1 MVEQFRNY
9 CVQTKIVRCGFLW
22 KKATKRPIPSVDSH
36 CESAVGGVRNESWEL
51 GSTPSVTY
59 NRLFLQQDPIFSSE
73 GVPILRVVSGGFRSR
88 VYKNQP
94 VLPFFFR
101 MCRIVALLLFCA
113 SSLMAWAQQDV
124 VTQIRVIGNRR
135 IPRET
140 VLARLFT
147 HPGDTYDPATIE
159 RDFNSLWNTG
169 YFENLQIAREDT
181 PKGIILDIIVKEKPT
196 IREIN
201 YKGLNSVSTS
211 DVLDRFKKEHVT
223 GLSVESPYDPTKLA
237 RGVDVIRA
245 LLAEHG
251 HQFATV
257 KPEIKTIPPSSVSIN
272 FNVKEG
278 PTVKVGNITFTG
290 NHAVGS
296 RDLRAA
302 MKNLRPVGIPHSIVL
317 ENIFART
324 YDASK
329 LEEDTERVRR
339 ALQDRGYFRAG
350 VNDPITHIRNEGGL
364 SFFTFRPRQGKR
376 IDIRIPVEE
385 GLRYRLGGVTFTG
398 NTHVQ
403 NVKALRAQ
411 FPTKDGELF
420 NATAIGKGLDNLR
433 KAYNSLGYI
442 NFTAV
447 PTPRVDDAKHL
458 VYLDIDIDEGK
469 PFTVSR
475 IEFQGNTI
483 TRDRVIRREL
493 LLEEGATYN
502 SNQWEQSLLRLNQLD
517 YFDPLK
523 VDQDT
528 EEHTDNENGTV
539 SLLLK
544 VHEKGK
550 NSIGLN
556 GGVSGLSG
564 TFLGLNYS
572 TNNFLG
578 LGETLSLQGNIGN
591 LARSVV
597 FAFTE
602 PYLRNKPTS
611 VGFQLFSRKTDFNSA
626 RNFATVS
633 GQAQNLTAAQQ
644 SLTQNYNQSST
655 GLNFSVS
662 YPLRRSFK
670 RVGLTYSWDKST
682 IQTFSQASANLF
694 ETLAFRSGQ
703 IQGSNA
709 LEGIY
714 TSSVSLSYSYNKVGP
729 SIFRPRFGTDVS
741 AAFVLAGLFGNV
753 RYFTPVVQYKH
764 FIAMRGLHPDRDG
777 RNVLGFRVQGSYI
790 QGYSGDVAPPFSR
803 FYSGGD
809 NELRGFDVR
818 GATPYAF
825 IPVRQNIT
833 LTNPDGTP
841 VPIDPSNFTLG
852 NILIPIP
859 IYRPVS
865 VGGDIKMTSN
875 IEYRIPIAGPVQF
888 EIFDD
893 FDITSVVR
901 QSQLRQSVEGA
912 DQLNSPLYGCTSY
925 FNGACQGGQAIQFIN
940 LIRPIAGT
948 NVVPRMSIGGEVSAM
963 LPIVNA
969 PFRLYYA
976 FNALRLF
983 ENVQGESLITR
994 SMFPAGGAGDYT
1006 YQEAIT
1012 AYDSLL
1018 HFREPKKTFRL
1029 SVSTTF

>member
-1 MVEQFRNY
+1 M
-9 CVQTKIVRCGFLW
+9 
-22 KKATKRPIPSVDSH
+22 
-36 CESAVGGVRNESWEL
+36 VGGVRNQSSEL

-59 NRLFLQQDPIFSSE
+59 NRLFFHQDPIFSSE
-73 GVPILRVVSGGFRSR
+73 GVPILRVVSGSLRSR
-88 VYKNQP
+88 FHQNQP
-94 VLPFFFR
+94 ARFFLG
-101 MCRIVALLLFCA
+101 MCRILGLLLFCA
-113 SSLMAWAQQDV
+113 SSLVAWAQQDV
-124 VTQIRVIGNRR
+124 APPPAGANVITQIRVIGNRK

-147 HPGDTYDPATIE
+147 HVGDTYDPATIE

-181 PKGIILDIIVKEKPT
+181 PKGILLDVIVKEKPT

-223 GLSVESPYDPTKLA
+223 GFSVESPYDPTRLA
-237 RGVDVIRA
+237 RAIDVIRA
-245 LLAEHG
+245 LLAG
-251 HQFATV
+251 PGKQFATG
-257 KPEIKTIPPSSVSIN
+257 KPDVNTIPPSSVSIT
-272 FNVKEG
+272 FNIKEG

-290 NHAVGS
+290 NRSVPS

-302 MKNLRPVGIPHSIVL
+302 MRNLRPVGIPHSIFL

-350 VNDPITHIRNEGGL
+350 VADPITHIRNEGGL

-385 GLRYRLGGVTFTG
+385 GERYRLGGITFTG
-398 NTHVQ
+398 NTHVP
-403 NVKALRAQ
+403 NVKALRSQ
-411 FPTKDGELF
+411 FPTKDGEFF
-420 NATAIGKGLDNLR
+420 NATAVGKGLENLR
-433 KAYNSLGYI
+433 KAYGSLGYI

-447 PTPRVDDAKHL
+447 PTPRPDDAKHL
-458 VYLDIDIDEGK
+458 VYLDIEIDEGK
-469 PFTVSR
+469 AFTVSR

-493 LLEEGATYN
+493 LIEEGAPYN
-502 SNQWEQSLLRLNQLD
+502 SNLWEASLLHLNQLD

-528 EEHTDNENGTV
+528 ETHPDDQTGTV

-550 NSIGLN
+550 NSIALN

-578 LGETLSLQGNIGN
+578 LGETLSLQGNLGN

-597 FAFTE
+597 FAFNE
-602 PYLRNKPTS
+602 PYLRNKPVS
-611 VGFQLFSRKTDFNSA
+611 VGFQLFSRKSDYNSA
-626 RNFATVS
+626 RNYAQVS
-633 GQAQNLTAAQQ
+633 GQSNLTAAQQ

-655 GLNFSVS
+655 GLNFSVAD
-662 YPLRRSFK
+662 PIRRTFK

-682 IQTFSQASANLF
+682 ITTFSQASANLF
-694 ETLAFRSGQ
+694 QTLAFRSGQ
-703 IQGSNA
+703 IQGPNA

-714 TSSVSLSYSYNKVGP
+714 TSSISLSYSYNKVGP
-729 SIFRPRFGTDVS
+729 SIFRPRFGTDIS
-741 AAFVLAGLFGNV
+741 GAFQLAGLWGNV
-753 RYFTPVVQYKH
+753 RYFSPVVQYKH
-764 FIAMRGLHPDRDG
+764 YVAVKGFRPNPDG
-777 RNVLGFRVQGSYI
+777 RNTIGYRVQASYI
-790 QGYSGDVAPPFSR
+790 QGFSGDVAPPFAR

-818 GATPYAF
+818 AATPYAF

-841 VPIDPSNFTLG
+841 VPIQPGNFTLG
-852 NILIPIP
+852 NITIPIP

-865 VGGDIKMTSN
+865 VGGDIKFTN
-875 IEYRIPIAGPVQF
+875 NLEYRIPIAGPVGF
-888 EIFDD
+888 AIFND

-901 QSQLRQSVEGA
+901 RSQLRQSVAGA

-925 FNGACQGGQAIQFIN
+925 YNGACQGGQSIQFIN
-940 LIRPIAGT
+940 LIRPISGT
-948 NVVPRMSIGGEVSAM
+948 NVVPRDSIGGEISAM

-969 PFRLYYA
+969 PMRLYYA
-976 FNALRLF
+976 YNTNRLF

-1006 YQEAIT
+1006 YAEAIT

-1018 HFREPKKTFRL
+1018 HFREPRKTFRL

>member
-1 MVEQFRNY
+1 MAGSVRK
-9 CVQTKIVRCGFLW
+9 QT
-22 KKATKRPIPSVDSH
+22 P
-36 CESAVGGVRNESWEL
+36 EL

-59 NRLFLQQDPIFSSE
+59 NRLFPEQDPIFSSE
-73 GVPILRVVSGGFRSR
+73 GVPILRVVSGSLRSR
-88 VYKNQP
+88 FPQNQP
-94 VLPFFFR
+94 ARVFFQPAWFFLSL
-101 MCRIVALLLFCA
+101 CRIAVLLLFCG
-113 SSLMAWAQQDV
+113 SSLIAWAQQDTAQSNTIV
-124 VTQIRVIGNRR
+124 AIRVLGNRR
-135 IPRET
+135 IPKET

-147 HPGDTYDPATIE
+147 HPGDAYDPATIE

-169 YFENLQIAREDT
+169 YFENLQIAREDS
-181 PKGIILDIIVKEKPT
+181 PKGITLDVIVKEKPT

-211 DVLDRFKKEHVT
+211 DVLDRFKKEHLT
-223 GLSVESPYDPTKLA
+223 GFSQESPYDPTKLA
-237 RGVDVIRA
+237 RAVDIIRA

-257 KPEIKTIPPSSVSIN
+257 KPEIKNIPPSSVAVN
-272 FNVKEG
+272 FNIKEG
-278 PTVKVGNITFTG
+278 PTVKVGNITFNG
-290 NHAVGS
+290 NHAVPS
-296 RDLRAA
+296 RELRAS
-302 MKNLRPVGIPHSIVL
+302 MKNLRPVGIPHSIFF
-317 ENIFART
+317 ENLFART

-339 ALQDRGYFRAG
+339 AMQDRGYFKAA
-350 VNDPITHIRNEGGL
+350 VADPITHIRNEGGL
-364 SFFTFRPRQGKR
+364 SFLTFRPRKGKR
-376 IDIRIPVEE
+376 IDIKIPVEE
-385 GLRYRLGGVTFTG
+385 EQRYRLGGVTFTG
-398 NTHVQ
+398 NAHVQ

-411 FPTKDGELF
+411 FPTKDGEWF
-420 NATAIGKGLDNLR
+420 NATAIGKGLENLR

-447 PTPRVDDAKHL
+447 PTPRVDDAKRQ
-458 VYLDIDIDEGK
+458 VFLDIDIDEGK

-493 LLEEGATYN
+493 LLEEGSLYN
-502 SNQWEQSLLRLNQLD
+502 SNLWEQSLLRLNQLD

-523 VDQDT
+523 IDT
-528 EEHTDNENGTV
+528 DSEQHIDAENGTV

-591 LARSVV
+591 LARSAV
-597 FAFTE
+597 FAFNE
-602 PYLRNKPTS
+602 PYLRNRPVS
-611 VGFQLFSRKTDFNSA
+611 VGFQLFSRKSDFNSA
-626 RNFATVS
+626 RNYASVAGS
-633 GQAQNLTAAQQ
+633 SSLSAAQQ

-655 GLNFSVS
+655 GVNFSLQ
-662 YPLRRSFK
+662 YPIKRSFK
-670 RVGLTYSWDKST
+670 RVGVTYSWDKSSIT
-682 IQTFSQASANLF
+682 TFSQASANLF
-694 ETLAFRSGQ
+694 QTLAFRSGQ
-703 IQGSNA
+703 IQGPNA

-714 TSSVSLSYSYNKVGP
+714 TSSVSLSYIYNTVGP
-729 SIFRPRFGTDVS
+729 TLFHPHYGTDIS
-741 AAFVLAGLFGNV
+741 AAFQLAGLFGNV
-753 RYFTPVVQYKH
+753 RYFTPVIQYKH
-764 FIAMRGLHPDRDG
+764 YMGMKGLRPRRDG
-777 RNVLGFRVQGSYI
+777 RNTLGYRVQLSYI
-790 QGYSGDVAPPFSR
+790 QGFSGDVAPPFAR

-818 GATPYAF
+818 SATPYAF
-825 IPVRQNIT
+825 IPVRTNIT

-841 VPIDPSNFTLG
+841 VPIQPGNYTLG
-852 NILIPIP
+852 NITIPIP

-865 VGGDIKMTSN
+865 VGGDVKMTTN
-875 IEYRIPIAGPVQF
+875 VEYRIPIAGPVGF
-888 EIFDD
+888 AIFDD

-901 QSQLRQSVEGA
+901 HSQLRQSVEGA

-940 LIRPIAGT
+940 EIRPIDGT
-948 NVVPRMSIGGEVSAM
+948 NFRPRTSVGGEISAM

-969 PFRLYYA
+969 PMRLYYA
-976 FNALRLF
+976 YNLLRLY
-983 ENVQGESLITR
+983 EDRQGESLITR
-994 SMFPAGGAGDYT
+994 SMFPAGGAGDFT
-1006 YQEAIT
+1006 YQEAIS

-1018 HFREPKKTFRL
+1018 HFREPRKTFRL

>member
-1 MVEQFRNY
+1 MVNGARN
-9 CVQTKIVRCGFLW
+9 
-22 KKATKRPIPSVDSH
+22 KA
-36 CESAVGGVRNESWEL
+36 WEL

-59 NRLFLQQDPIFSSE
+59 NRLFLKRDLIFSSE
-73 GVPILRVVSGGFRSR
+73 GVPILRVMSGSLRSR
-88 VYKNQP
+88 VLERFRNYCGLIKVARSGFPWEKTTTGDLASVHTNCEAALPDKP
-94 VLPFFFR
+94 VLPLFFR
-101 MCRIVALLLFCA
+101 MCRIVALLLCG
-113 SSLMAWAQQDV
+113 SSLIAWAQQDV
-124 VTQIRVIGNRR
+124 VQQIRVIGNRR

-169 YFENLQIAREDT
+169 YFEDLKIAREDT
-181 PKGIILDIIVKEKPT
+181 PKGVILDVIVREKPT

-211 DVLDRFKKEHVT
+211 DVLDRFKKEHVS
-223 GLSVESPYDPTKLA
+223 LSVESPYDPTRLA
-237 RGVDVIRA
+237 HAIDVIRA

-257 KPEIKTIPPSSVSIN
+257 KPDIKTIPPSSVSVN
-272 FNVKEG
+272 FIIKEG

-290 NHAVGS
+290 NRAVSS

-302 MKNLRPVGIPHSIVL
+302 MRNLRPIGIPHSIFL
-317 ENIFART
+317 ENLFART

-350 VNDPITHIRNEGGL
+350 VDTPSTHIRNEGGL

-385 GLRYRLGGVTFTG
+385 GERYRLGGITFTG
-398 NTHVQ
+398 NQHVQ

-420 NATAIGKGLDNLR
+420 NATAVGKGLENLR
-433 KAYNSLGYI
+433 KAYGSLGYI

-447 PTPRVDDAKHL
+447 PTPRPDDAKHL

-469 PFTVSR
+469 PFYVSR
-475 IEFQGNTI
+475 IEFSGNTI

-493 LLEEGATYN
+493 LLEEGQIYD
-502 SNQWEQSLLRLNQLD
+502 SNRWEQSLLHLNQLD

-523 VDQDT
+523 VDQDS
-528 EEHTDNENGTV
+528 ELHTDPDNGTV

-564 TFLGLNYS
+564 TFLGLNYQ

-578 LGETLSLQGNIGN
+578 LGETLSIQGNIGN
-591 LARSVV
+591 LARSLV

-602 PYLRNKPTS
+602 PYLRNKPVS
-611 VGFQLFSRKTDFNSA
+611 LGFQVFSKKSDYNSA
-626 RNFATVS
+626 RNYAAVT
-633 GQAQNLTAAQQ
+633 GQSTNLTAAQQ

-655 GLNFSVS
+655 GLNFSIS
-662 YPLRRSFK
+662 YPIRRTFK
-670 RVGLTYSWDKST
+670 RVGVTYSWDKST
-682 IQTFSQASANLF
+682 ITTFSQASANLF

-703 IQGSNA
+703 IQGANA

-714 TSSVSLSYSYNKVGP
+714 TSSVSLSYVYNKVGP
-729 SIFRPRFGTDVS
+729 SPFKQRYGSDIS
-741 AAFVLAGLFGNV
+741 AAFQLAGLFGNV
-753 RYFTPVVQYKH
+753 RYFAPVVQYKH
-764 FIAMRGLHPDRDG
+764 FVAVKGLRPNPEG
-777 RNVLGFRVQGSYI
+777 RNVIGLRLQGSYI
-790 QGYSGDVAPPFSR
+790 QGFSGDVAPPFSR
-803 FYSGGD
+803 FYAGGD

-818 GATPYAF
+818 AATPYAF
-825 IPVRQNIT
+825 IPVRQNIP

-841 VPIDPSNFTLG
+841 VPINPNNYTLG
-852 NILIPIP
+852 NITIPIP

-865 VGGDIKMTSN
+865 VGGDIKFTSN
-875 IEYRIPIAGPVQF
+875 TEYRIPLGGPVTF
-888 EIFDD
+888 ALFDD
-893 FDITSVVR
+893 FDITSVIR

-940 LIRPIAGT
+940 LIRPISGT
-948 NVVPRMSIGGEVSAM
+948 NLVPRMSVGGEISAI

-969 PFRLYYA
+969 PMRLYYA
-976 FNALRLF
+976 YNTLRLF

-994 SMFPAGGAGDYT
+994 SMFPAGGAGDFT
-1006 YQEAIT
+1006 YSEAIT

-1018 HFREPKKTFRL
+1018 HFREPRKTFRL

>member
-1 MVEQFRNY
+1 MVG
-9 CVQTKIVRCGFLW
+9 VI
-22 KKATKRPIPSVDSH
+22 D
-36 CESAVGGVRNESWEL
+36 ESGEL

-59 NRLFLQQDPIFSSE
+59 NLLFLHQDPIFSSE
-73 GVPILRVVSGGFRSR
+73 GVPILRVVSGSSRSWSHQ
-88 VYKNQP
+88 NQP
-94 VLPFFFR
+94 ARFIFR
-101 MCRIVALLLFCA
+101 VCRIVGLLLLCS
-113 SSLMAWAQQDV
+113 SSLIAWAQQDV
-124 VTQIRVIGNRR
+124 IQQIRVIGNRR

-147 HPGDTYDPATIE
+147 HVGDTYDPATIE

-169 YFENLQIAREDT
+169 YFENLQIAREDS
-181 PKGIILDIIVKEKPT
+181 PKGVILDVIVKEKPT

-223 GLSVESPYDPTKLA
+223 GFSVESPYDPTRLA
-237 RGVDVIRA
+237 RAIDVIRA

-257 KPEIKTIPPSSVSIN
+257 KPEIKTIPPSSVSVN
-272 FNVKEG
+272 FIIKEG

-290 NHAVGS
+290 NRTVSS
-296 RDLRAA
+296 RELRAA
-302 MKNLRPVGIPHSIVL
+302 MKNLRPVGIPHSIFL
-317 ENIFART
+317 ENLFART

-350 VNDPITHIRNEGGL
+350 VSDPITHIRNEGGL

-385 GLRYRLGGVTFTG
+385 GPRYRLGGVTFTG
-398 NTHVQ
+398 NAHVQ

-433 KAYNSLGYI
+433 KAYGSLGYI

-447 PTPRVDDAKHL
+447 PSPRIDDAKHL

-469 PFTVSR
+469 AFTVSR

-493 LLEEGATYN
+493 LIEEGQPYN
-502 SNQWEQSLLRLNQLD
+502 SNLWEQSLLRLNQLD

-528 EEHTDNENGTV
+528 ETHPDPDNGTV

-578 LGETLSLQGNIGN
+578 LGETLSLQGNLGN

-597 FAFTE
+597 FAFNE

-611 VGFQLFSRKTDFNSA
+611 VGFQVFSRKSDYNSA
-626 RNFATVS
+626 RNYATVT
-633 GQAQNLTAAQQ
+633 GQAANLTAAQQ

-655 GLNFSVS
+655 GLTFSVS

-670 RVGLTYSWDKST
+670 RVGLTYSWDKSSIT
-682 IQTFSQASANLF
+682 TFSQASANLF
-694 ETLAFRSGQ
+694 QTLAFRSGQ

-714 TSSVSLSYSYNKVGP
+714 TSSVSLSYTYNKVGP
-729 SIFRPRFGTDVS
+729 SIFRPRFGTDISV
-741 AAFVLAGLFGNV
+741 AFVFAGLWGNV

-764 FIAMRGLHPDRDG
+764 FIAMKGLRPNTEG
-777 RNVLGFRVQGSYI
+777 RNVLGYRLQLSYI
-790 QGYSGDVAPPFSR
+790 QGYGGDVAPPFAR
-803 FYSGGD
+803 FYCRGD

-818 GATPYAF
+818 AATPYGF
-825 IPVRQNIT
+825 IPVRTNIT

-841 VPIDPSNFTLG
+841 VPIQPGTFTLG
-852 NILIPIP
+852 NITIPIP
-859 IYRPVS
+859 IYRPVAM
-865 VGGDIKMTSN
+865 GGDAKGTTN
-875 IEYRIPIAGPVQF
+875 LEYRIPIAGPVQF
-888 EIFDD
+888 ELFDD
-893 FDITSVVR
+893 FNINAVVR
-901 QSQLRQSVEGA
+901 GSQLRQSVEGA
-912 DQLNSPLYGCTSY
+912 DQLNSPLYGCTAY
-925 FNGACQGGQAIQFIN
+925 FNGACQGGQSIQFIN
-940 LIRPIAGT
+940 VIRPISGT
-948 NVVPRMSIGGEVSAM
+948 NAVPRMSIGGEFSAM

-969 PFRLYYA
+969 PMRIYYA
-976 FNALRLF
+976 YNTNRLF

-994 SMFPAGGAGDYT
+994 SMFPARGAGDFT
-1006 YQEAIT
+1006 YAEAIS

-1018 HFREPKKTFRL
+1018 HSREPRKTFRL

>member
-1 MVEQFRNY
+1 MV
-9 CVQTKIVRCGFLW
+9 
-22 KKATKRPIPSVDSH
+22 D
-36 CESAVGGVRNESWEL
+36 GVRNESPEL

-73 GVPILRVVSGGFRSR
+73 GVPILRVVSGSLRSR
-88 VYKNQP
+88 FHKNQP
-94 VLPFFFR
+94 ALPFFFR
-101 MCRIVALLLFCA
+101 VCRIVGLLLFCG
-113 SSLMAWAQQDV
+113 SSLIAWAQQDVAQPGV

-140 VLARLFT
+140 ILARLFT

-181 PKGIILDIIVKEKPT
+181 PKGVVLDIIVKEKPT

-223 GLSVESPYDPTKLA
+223 GFSVESPYDPTKLA
-237 RGVDVIRA
+237 RAIDVIRA

-257 KPEIKTIPPSSVSIN
+257 KPDIKTIPPSSVTVN
-272 FNVKEG
+272 FIIKEG

-290 NHAVGS
+290 NRAVSS
-296 RDLRAA
+296 RELRAA
-302 MKNLRPVGIPHSIVL
+302 MRNLRPVGIPHSIFL
-317 ENIFART
+317 ENLFART

-350 VNDPITHIRNEGGL
+350 VGDPVTHIRNEGGL
-364 SFFTFRPRQGKR
+364 SLLTFRPRKGKR

-385 GLRYRLGGVTFTG
+385 GARYRLGGVTFTG

-403 NVKALRAQ
+403 NVKALRSQ

-433 KAYNSLGYI
+433 KAYGTLGYI
-442 NFTAV
+442 NFSAV
-447 PTPRVDDAKHL
+447 PTPRIDDAKHL

-469 PFTVSR
+469 AFTVSR

-493 LLEEGATYN
+493 LLEEGQPYN
-502 SNQWEQSLLRLNQLD
+502 SNLWESSLLHLNQLD
-517 YFDPLK
+517 YFDALK

-528 EEHTDNENGTV
+528 EIHQDPENATV

-591 LARSVV
+591 LARSLV

-611 VGFQLFSRKTDFNSA
+611 VGFQVFSRKSDYNSA
-626 RNFATVS
+626 RNYAQVT
-633 GQAQNLTAAQQ
+633 GQSANLSAAQQ

-662 YPLRRSFK
+662 YPLNHSFK
-670 RVGLTYSWDKST
+670 RIGLTYSWDKST
-682 IQTFSQASANLF
+682 ITTFSQASANLF
-694 ETLAFRSGQ
+694 QTLAFRSGQ
-703 IQGSNA
+703 IQGANA

-729 SIFRPRFGTDVS
+729 SVFRPRFGTDIS
-741 AAFVLAGLFGNV
+741 AAFVLSGLWGNV

-764 FIAMRGLHPDRDG
+764 YIAMKGLRPNTEG
-777 RNVLGFRVQGSYI
+777 RNVLGYRIQLSYI
-790 QGYSGDVAPPFSR
+790 QGYSGDVAPPFAR

-818 GATPYAF
+818 AATPYGW

-841 VPIDPSNFTLG
+841 VPIDPSNYTLG
-852 NILIPIP
+852 NITIPIP

-865 VGGDIKMTSN
+865 VGGDIKSTSTV
-875 IEYRIPIAGPVQF
+875 EYRIPIAGPVQF
-888 EIFDD
+888 DLFDD
-893 FDITSVVR
+893 FDITSVIR

-912 DQLNSPLYGCTSY
+912 DQLNSPLYGCTAY
-925 FNGACQGGQAIQFIN
+925 FNGACQGGQAIKFIN
-940 LIRPIAGT
+940 EIRPIEGT
-948 NVVPRMSIGGEVSAM
+948 NLVPRMSIGGEISAM

-969 PFRLYYA
+969 PMRIYYAYNVLRLY
-976 FNALRLF
+976 

-994 SMFPAGGAGDYT
+994 SMFPSGGAGDFT
-1006 YQEAIT
+1006 YAEAISG
-1012 AYDSLL
+1012 YDSLL
-1018 HFREPKKTFRL
+1018 HFREPRKTFRL

>member
-1 MVEQFRNY
+1 MARV
-9 CVQTKIVRCGFLW
+9 
-22 KKATKRPIPSVDSH
+22 
-36 CESAVGGVRNESWEL
+36 VRNQSPEL

-73 GVPILRVVSGGFRSR
+73 GVPILRVVSGSLRSR
-88 VYKNQP
+88 FHKNQP

-101 MCRIVALLLFCA
+101 VCRILALLLFCG
-113 SSLMAWAQQDV
+113 SSLIAWGQQDV
-124 VTQIRVIGNRR
+124 VQDIRVIGNRR

-147 HPGDTYDPATIE
+147 HKGDTYDPATIE

-181 PKGIILDIIVKEKPT
+181 PKGVVIDVIVKEKPT

-201 YKGLNSVSTS
+201 YKGLNAVSTS
-211 DVLDRFKKEHVT
+211 DVLDRFKKEHVS
-223 GLSVESPYDPTKLA
+223 LSVESPYDPTRLA
-237 RGVDVIRA
+237 RAIDVIRA

-257 KPEIKTIPPSSVSIN
+257 KPDIKTIPPASVSIN
-272 FNVKEG
+272 FIVKEG

-290 NHAVGS
+290 NHAMSS
-296 RDLRAA
+296 RELRAA
-302 MKNLRPVGIPHSIVL
+302 MKNLRPIGVPHSIFL

-339 ALQDRGYFRAG
+339 ALQDKGYFRAG
-350 VNDPITHIRNEGGL
+350 VDTPTTHIRNEGGL
-364 SFFTFRPRQGKR
+364 SFFTFRPRTGKR
-376 IDIRIPVEE
+376 IDIRMPIDE
-385 GLRYRLGGVTFTG
+385 GERYRLGGVTFTG

-411 FPTKDGELF
+411 FPTKDGEWF
-420 NATAIGKGLDNLR
+420 NATAVGKGLDNLR
-433 KAYNSLGYI
+433 KAYGSLGYI

-447 PTPRVDDAKHL
+447 PTPRPDEAKHE
-458 VYLDIDIDEGK
+458 VFLDIDIDEGK
-469 PFTVSR
+469 AFTVSR

-493 LLEEGATYN
+493 LIEEGQAYN
-502 SNQWEQSLLRLNQLD
+502 SNQWESSLLRLNQLD
-517 YFDPLK
+517 YFDALK
-523 VDQDT
+523 VEQDSDVIP
-528 EEHTDNENGTV
+528 DNINSTV
-539 SLLLK
+539 SLLLR

-591 LARSVV
+591 LSRNVV

-602 PYLRNKPTS
+602 PYLRNKPIS
-611 VGFQLFSRKTDFNSA
+611 AGFQLFSRKTDYNSA
-626 RNFATVS
+626 RNYAQVT
-633 GQAQNLTAAQQ
+633 GQSSNLTAAQQ
-644 SLTQNYNQSST
+644 SLVQNYNQSTT
-655 GLNFSVS
+655 GLNTSIS
-662 YPLRRSFK
+662 YPIPRTFK

-682 IQTFSQASANLF
+682 ITTFSQASANLF
-694 ETLAFRSGQ
+694 QTLAFRSGQ

-714 TSSVSLSYSYNKVGP
+714 TSSVSLSYVYNRVGP
-729 SIFRPRFGTDVS
+729 SIFKPRFGTDIS
-741 AAFVLAGLFGNV
+741 AAFQLAGLFGNV
-753 RYFTPVVQYKH
+753 RYFSPVVQYKH
-764 FIAMRGLHPDRDG
+764 FLAMKGLHPNTEG
-777 RNVLGFRVQGSYI
+777 RNVLGYRLQASYI
-790 QGYSGDVAPPFSR
+790 QGYSGDVAPPFAR

-818 GATPYAF
+818 AATPYGF
-825 IPVRQNIT
+825 IPVRANIT

-841 VPIDPSNFTLG
+841 IPIDPGNYTLG
-852 NILIPIP
+852 YITIPIP

-865 VGGDIKMTSN
+865 VGGDVKFTSN
-875 IEYRIPIAGPVQF
+875 VEYRIPIAGPVGF
-888 EIFDD
+888 ALFDD
-893 FDITSVVR
+893 FDITSVIR

-925 FNGACQGGQAIQFIN
+925 FNGACQGGQSIQFIN
-940 LIRPIAGT
+940 LIRPISGT
-948 NVVPRMSIGGEVSAM
+948 NVVPRMSVGGELQAF

-969 PFRLYYA
+969 PMRLYFA
-976 FNALRLF
+976 FNPLRLF

-1006 YQEAIT
+1006 YQNAIT

-1018 HFREPKKTFRL
+1018 HFREPRKTFRL

>member
-1 MVEQFRNY
+1 MVG
-9 CVQTKIVRCGFLW
+9 C
-22 KKATKRPIPSVDSH
+22 
-36 CESAVGGVRNESWEL
+36 VRNQPSEL

-73 GVPILRVVSGGFRSR
+73 GVPILRVVSGSFRSR
-88 VYKNQP
+88 FHQNQP
-94 VLPFFFR
+94 ARFFFR
-101 MCRIVALLLFCA
+101 VCRIVGLLLFCG
-113 SSLMAWAQQDV
+113 SSLNAWAQQDVAPAAAAPQNV

-181 PKGIILDIIVKEKPT
+181 PKGIILDVIVKEKPT

-211 DVLDRFKKEHVT
+211 DVLDRFKKEHVS
-223 GLSVESPYDPTKLA
+223 LSVESPYDPTKLA
-237 RGVDVIRA
+237 KAIDVIRA

-251 HQFATV
+251 HQFASV
-257 KPEIKTIPPSSVSIN
+257 KPDIKTIPPSSVAIN
-272 FNVKEG
+272 FNIKEG
-278 PTVKVGNITFTG
+278 PTVKVGNIRFSG
-290 NHAVGS
+290 NRAVSS
-296 RDLRAA
+296 RELRAA
-302 MKNLRPVGIPHSIVL
+302 MRNLRPIGIPHSIFL
-317 ENIFART
+317 ENLFART

-350 VNDPITHIRNEGGL
+350 VADPITHIRNEGGL

-385 GLRYRLGGVTFTG
+385 GQRYRLGGVTFTG
-398 NTHVQ
+398 NAHVP
-403 NVKALRAQ
+403 NVKALRSQ
-411 FPTKDGELF
+411 FPTKDGEWF
-420 NATAIGKGLDNLR
+420 NATAVGKGLDNLR
-433 KAYNSLGYI
+433 KAYGSLGYI

-447 PTPRVDDAKHL
+447 PTPRIDDAKHE
-458 VYLDIDIDEGK
+458 VFLDIDIDEGK

-493 LLEEGATYN
+493 LIEEGAPYN
-502 SNQWEQSLLRLNQLD
+502 SNLWETSILRLNQLD

-523 VDQDT
+523 VDTDT
-528 EEHTDNENGTV
+528 ETHPDNENGTV

-564 TFLGLNYS
+564 TFLGLNYA

-578 LGETLSLQGNIGN
+578 LGETLSVQGNIGN
-591 LARSVV
+591 LSRNVV
-597 FAFTE
+597 FAFNE
-602 PYLRNKPTS
+602 PYLRNRPIS
-611 VGFQLFSRKTDFNSA
+611 VGFQLFSRKSDYNSA
-626 RNFATVS
+626 RNYATVT
-633 GQAQNLTAAQQ
+633 GQSANLSAAQQ

-655 GLNFSVS
+655 GLNFSAQ
-662 YPLRRSFK
+662 YPLRRRAFT

-682 IQTFSQASANLF
+682 ITTFSQASANLF
-694 ETLAFRSGQ
+694 QTLAFRSGQ
-703 IQGSNA
+703 IQGPNA

-729 SIFRPRFGTDVS
+729 SVFRPRFGTDIS
-741 AAFVLAGLFGNV
+741 AALQIAGLFGNV

-764 FIAMRGLHPDRDG
+764 FIAMKGFHPNAEG
-777 RNVLGFRVQGSYI
+777 RNVLGYRIQLSYI
-790 QGYSGDVAPPFSR
+790 QGFSGDVAPPFAR

-818 GATPYAF
+818 AATPYAF

-841 VPIDPSNFTLG
+841 VPIQPGNYTLG
-852 NILIPIP
+852 NITIPIP

-865 VGGDIKMTSN
+865 VGGDIKSTSTV
-875 IEYRIPIAGPVQF
+875 EYRIPIAGPVQF
-888 EIFDD
+888 EVFDD
-893 FDITSVVR
+893 FDITSVIR

-925 FNGACQGGQAIQFIN
+925 FNGACQGGQSIQFIN
-940 LIRPIAGT
+940 LIRPISGT

-969 PFRLYYA
+969 PMRIYYA
-976 FNALRLF
+976 YNVLRLF

-1006 YQEAIT
+1006 YNEAIT

-1018 HFREPKKTFRL
+1018 HFREPRKTFRL

>member
-1 MVEQFRNY
+1 MARV
-9 CVQTKIVRCGFLW
+9 
-22 KKATKRPIPSVDSH
+22 
-36 CESAVGGVRNESWEL
+36 VRNQSPEL

-73 GVPILRVVSGGFRSR
+73 GVPILCVVSGSLRSR
-88 VYKNQP
+88 FHKNQP

-101 MCRIVALLLFCA
+101 MCRILALLLFCG
-113 SSLMAWAQQDV
+113 SSLVAWAQQDV
-124 VTQIRVIGNRR
+124 VQNIRVIGNRR

-147 HPGDTYDPATIE
+147 HVGDTYDPATIE

-181 PKGIILDIIVKEKPT
+181 PKGVVIDVIVKEKPT

-211 DVLDRFKKEHVT
+211 DVLDRFKKEHVS
-223 GLSVESPYDPTKLA
+223 LSVESPYDPTRLA
-237 RGVDVIRA
+237 RAIDVIRA

-257 KPEIKTIPPSSVSIN
+257 KPDIKTIPPASVSIN
-272 FNVKEG
+272 FIVKEG

-290 NHAVGS
+290 NHAMSS
-296 RDLRAA
+296 RELRAA
-302 MKNLRPVGIPHSIVL
+302 MKNLRPVGVPHSIFL

-339 ALQDRGYFRAG
+339 ALQDRGYFKAT
-350 VNDPITHIRNEGGL
+350 VDIPTTHIRNEGGL
-364 SFFTFRPRQGKR
+364 SFFTFRPRTGKR
-376 IDIRIPVEE
+376 IDIRMPIDE
-385 GLRYRLGGVTFTG
+385 GERYRLGGITFTG

-411 FPTKDGELF
+411 FPTKDGEWF
-420 NATAIGKGLDNLR
+420 NATAVGKGLDNLR
-433 KAYNSLGYI
+433 KAYGSLGYI

-447 PTPRVDDAKHL
+447 PTPRPDDAKHE
-458 VYLDIDIDEGK
+458 VFLDIDIDEGK
-469 PFTVSR
+469 AFTVSR

-493 LLEEGATYN
+493 LIEEGQPYN
-502 SNQWEQSLLRLNQLD
+502 SNQWESSLLRLNQLD

-523 VDQDT
+523 VEQDSDI
-528 EEHTDNENGTV
+528 HPDNDNGTV
-539 SLLLK
+539 SLLLR

-591 LARSVV
+591 LSRNLV

-602 PYLRNKPTS
+602 PYLRNKPMS
-611 VGFQLFSRKTDFNSA
+611 VGFQLFSRKTDYNSS
-626 RNFATVS
+626 RNYAAVT
-633 GQAQNLTAAQQ
+633 GQSSNLTAAQQ
-644 SLTQNYNQSST
+644 SLVQNYNQSTT
-655 GLNFSVS
+655 GLNTSIS
-662 YPLRRSFK
+662 YPIPRTFK
-670 RVGLTYSWDKST
+670 RVGLTYSWDKSSIT
-682 IQTFSQASANLF
+682 TFSQASANLF
-694 ETLAFRSGQ
+694 QTLAFRSGQ
-703 IQGSNA
+703 IQGANA

-714 TSSVSLSYSYNKVGP
+714 TSSVSLSYVYNRVGP
-729 SIFRPRFGTDVS
+729 SIFKPRFGTDIS
-741 AAFVLAGLFGNV
+741 AAFQLAGLFGNV
-753 RYFTPVVQYKH
+753 RYFSPVVQYKH
-764 FIAMRGLHPDRDG
+764 FLAMKGLRPNTEG
-777 RNVLGFRVQGSYI
+777 RNVLGYRLQASYI
-790 QGYSGDVAPPFSR
+790 QGYSGDVAPPFAR

-818 GATPYAF
+818 AATPYAF
-825 IPVRQNIT
+825 IPVRANIT

-841 VPIDPSNFTLG
+841 IPIDPGNYTLG
-852 NILIPIP
+852 NITIPIP

-865 VGGDIKMTSN
+865 VGGDVKFTSN
-875 IEYRIPIAGPVQF
+875 VEYRIPIAGPVGF
-888 EIFDD
+888 AIFDD
-893 FDITSVVR
+893 FDITSVIR

-925 FNGACQGGQAIQFIN
+925 YNGACQGGQSIQFIN
-940 LIRPIAGT
+940 LIRPISGT
-948 NVVPRMSIGGEVSAM
+948 NVVPRMSVGGELQAF

-969 PFRLYYA
+969 PMRLYFAY
-976 FNALRLF
+976 NTLRLF

-1006 YQEAIT
+1006 YQNAIT

-1018 HFREPKKTFRL
+1018 HFREPRKTFRL

>member
-1 MVEQFRNY
+1 V
-9 CVQTKIVRCGFLW
+9 
-22 KKATKRPIPSVDSH
+22 S
-36 CESAVGGVRNESWEL
+36 
-51 GSTPSVTY
+51 GSRRS
-59 NRLFLQQDPIFSSE
+59 RLF
-73 GVPILRVVSGGFRSR
+73 
-88 VYKNQP
+88 
-94 VLPFFFR
+94 
-101 MCRIVALLLFCA
+101 RIVALLLFC
-113 SSLMAWAQQDV
+113 SSSAISWAQQDV

-147 HPGDTYDPATIE
+147 HPGDQYDPATIE

-169 YFENLQIAREDT
+169 YFENLQIAREDS
-181 PKGIILDIIVKEKPT
+181 PKGVILDIIVKEKPT

-223 GLSVESPYDPTKLA
+223 GFSVESPYDPTKLA
-237 RGVDVIRA
+237 RAIDVIRA

-257 KPEIKTIPPSSVSIN
+257 KPDIKTIPPSSVTVN
-272 FNVKEG
+272 FLIKEG
-278 PTVKVGNITFTG
+278 PTVKVGNISFTG
-290 NHAVGS
+290 NRAVGS
-296 RDLRAA
+296 RDLRAS
-302 MKNLRPVGIPHSIVL
+302 MKNLKPIGIPHSIFF

-350 VNDPITHIRNEGGL
+350 VGEPVTHIRSEGGL
-364 SFFTFRPRQGKR
+364 SLLTFRPRNGKR
-376 IDIRIPVEE
+376 IDIRIPIDE
-385 GLRYRLGGVTFTG
+385 GTRYRLGGVTFTG
-398 NTHVQ
+398 NTHVP
-403 NVKALRAQ
+403 NVKALRSQ
-411 FPTKDGELF
+411 FPTKDGEWF

-433 KAYNSLGYI
+433 KAYGTLGYI

-447 PTPRVDDAKHL
+447 PTPRIDDAKHE
-458 VYLDIDIDEGK
+458 VFLDIDIDEGK

-475 IEFQGNTI
+475 IEFTGNTI

-493 LLEEGATYN
+493 LLEEGAVYN
-502 SNQWEQSLLRLNQLD
+502 SNLWEQSLLRLNQLD
-517 YFDPLK
+517 YFDALK
-523 VDQDT
+523 VDQDS
-528 EEHTDNENGTV
+528 EIHQDPDNGTV

-591 LARSVV
+591 LARNVT

-611 VGFQLFSRKTDFNSA
+611 VGFQLFSRKSDFNSA
-626 RNFATVS
+626 RNYAQVT
-633 GQAQNLTAAQQ
+633 GQSVNLSAAQQ

-655 GLNFSVS
+655 GLNFSIS
-662 YPLRRSFK
+662 YPLKRSFK

-682 IQTFSQASANLF
+682 ITTFSQASANLF

-729 SIFRPRFGTDVS
+729 SVYRPRFGTDIS
-741 AAFVLAGLFGNV
+741 AALIVAGLWGNV
-753 RYFTPVVQYKH
+753 RYFTPVIQYKH
-764 FIAMRGLHPDRDG
+764 FIAMKGLHPNPEG
-777 RNVLGFRVQGSYI
+777 RNVLAIRSQASYI
-790 QGYSGDVAPPFSR
+790 QGFSGDVAPPFSR

-809 NELRGFDVR
+809 NELRGFDIR
-818 GATPYAF
+818 AATPYAF

-841 VPIDPSNFTLG
+841 VPIQPGNYTLG
-852 NILIPIP
+852 NITIPVP

-865 VGGDIKMTSN
+865 VGGDVKFTSN
-875 IEYRIPIAGPVQF
+875 LEYRIPLGGPVQF
-888 EIFDD
+888 AIFDD
-893 FDITSVVR
+893 FDITSVIR

-925 FNGACQGGQAIQFIN
+925 FNGACQGGQSIKFIN

-948 NVVPRMSIGGEVSAM
+948 NVVPRNSIGGEISAM
-963 LPIVNA
+963 LPVVNA
-969 PFRLYYA
+969 PMRLYYA
-976 FNALRLF
+976 YNTQRLL

-994 SMFPAGGAGDYT
+994 DMFPSGGAGDYT
-1006 YQEAIT
+1006 YQEAFT

-1018 HFREPKKTFRL
+1018 HFREPRKTFRL

>member
-1 MVEQFRNY
+1 M
-9 CVQTKIVRCGFLW
+9 
-22 KKATKRPIPSVDSH
+22 
-36 CESAVGGVRNESWEL
+36 VGGLRNESPEL

-59 NRLFLQQDPIFSSE
+59 NRLFLKQDLIFSSE
-73 GVPILRVVSGGFRSR
+73 GVPILRVVSGSLRSR
-88 VYKNQP
+88 FQKNQLA
-94 VLPFFFR
+94 LPFCSR
-101 MCRIVALLLFCA
+101 MCRLLALLLFCG
-113 SSLMAWAQQDV
+113 SSLVAWAQQDV
-124 VTQIRVIGNRR
+124 AQPSAAQPGVIQQIRVIGNRR

-140 VLARLFT
+140 VLARLFS
-147 HPGDTYDPATIE
+147 HPGDTFDPAIIE

-181 PKGIILDIIVKEKPT
+181 PKGIVLDIIVKEKPT

-223 GLSVESPYDPTKLA
+223 GFSVESPYDPTKLA
-237 RGVDVIRA
+237 RAIDVIRA

-257 KPEIKTIPPSSVSIN
+257 KPDIKTIPPSSVTVN
-272 FNVKEG
+272 FIIKEG

-290 NHAVGS
+290 NHAVSS

-302 MKNLRPVGIPHSIVL
+302 MKNLRPVGIPHSIIL
-317 ENIFART
+317 ENLFART

-350 VNDPITHIRNEGGL
+350 VNDPTTHIRNEGGL
-364 SFFTFRPRQGKR
+364 SFFTFRPRTGKR
-376 IDIRIPVEE
+376 IDIRIPIEE
-385 GLRYRLGGVTFTG
+385 GERYRLGGVTFTG

-403 NVKALRAQ
+403 NIKALRAQ
-411 FPTKDGELF
+411 FPTKDGEWF
-420 NATAIGKGLDNLR
+420 NATAVGKGLDNLR
-433 KAYNSLGYI
+433 KAYGSLGYI

-447 PTPRVDDAKHL
+447 PTPRIDDAKHQ
-458 VYLDIDIDEGK
+458 VFLDIDIDEGK

-475 IEFQGNTI
+475 IEFQGNTL

-493 LLEEGATYN
+493 LLEEGQVYN
-502 SNQWEQSLLRLNQLD
+502 SNLWESSLLHLNQLD

-523 VDQDT
+523 VEQDS
-528 EEHTDNENGTV
+528 EEHTDPENGTV

-564 TFLGLNYS
+564 TFVGLNYQ

-578 LGETLSLQGNIGN
+578 LGETLSVQGNIGN
-591 LARSVV
+591 LSRNLL
-597 FAFTE
+597 FAFNE
-602 PYLRNKPTS
+602 PYLHNKPIS
-611 VGFQLFSRKTDFNSA
+611 LGFQVFSRKSDFNSA
-626 RNFATVS
+626 RNYASVT
-633 GQAQNLTAAQQ
+633 GQASSLTAAQS

-682 IQTFSQASANLF
+682 ITTFSQASANLF
-694 ETLAFRSGQ
+694 QTLAFRSGQ
-703 IQGSNA
+703 IQGANA

-714 TSSVSLSYSYNKVGP
+714 TSSVSLSYIYNKVGP
-729 SIFRPRFGTDVS
+729 SAFKPRFGTDIS
-741 AAFVLAGLFGNV
+741 AAFQLAGLFGNV

-764 FIAMRGLHPDRDG
+764 YIAMKGFRPNPEG
-777 RNVLGFRVQGSYI
+777 RNVLALRAQASYVQGF
-790 QGYSGDVAPPFSR
+790 SGDVAPPFNR
-803 FYSGGD
+803 FYAGGD

-818 GATPYAF
+818 AATPYAF

-841 VPIDPSNFTLG
+841 VPIDPGNYTLG
-852 NILIPIP
+852 NIPIPIP

-865 VGGDIKMTSN
+865 VGGDVKFTTN
-875 IEYRIPIAGPVQF
+875 IEYRIPIGGPVMF
-888 EIFDD
+888 SVFDD

-925 FNGACQGGQAIQFIN
+925 FNGSCQGGQTIQFIN
-940 LIRPIAGT
+940 LIKPISGT
-948 NVVPRMSIGGEVSAM
+948 NIVPRMSIGGEISAM

-976 FNALRLF
+976 FNTLRLF

-1006 YQEAIT
+1006 YNNAIS

-1018 HFREPKKTFRL
+1018 HFREPRKTFRL

>member
-1 MVEQFRNY
+1 MV
-9 CVQTKIVRCGFLW
+9 
-22 KKATKRPIPSVDSH
+22 D
-36 CESAVGGVRNESWEL
+36 GVRNESSEL

-59 NRLFLQQDPIFSSE
+59 NRLFLKQDPIFSSE
-73 GVPILRVVSGGFRSR
+73 GVPILRVMSGSLRSR
-88 VYKNQP
+88 FHKNQLA
-94 VLPFFFR
+94 LPFFFR
-101 MCRIVALLLFCA
+101 MCRILALFLFCG
-113 SSLMAWAQQDV
+113 SSLVAWAQQSAAPESAAPAGV

-147 HPGDTYDPATIE
+147 HPGDPYDPASIE

-181 PKGIILDIIVKEKPT
+181 PKGIVLDVIVKEKPT

-257 KPEIKTIPPSSVSIN
+257 KPDIKTIPPSSVSIN
-272 FNVKEG
+272 FIIKEG

-290 NHAVGS
+290 NHAVSS
-296 RDLRAA
+296 RELRGA
-302 MKNLRPVGIPHSIVL
+302 MKNLRPVGIPHSIFL

-350 VNDPITHIRNEGGL
+350 VADPITHIRNEGGL

-385 GLRYRLGGVTFTG
+385 GERYRLGGITFTG

-411 FPTKDGELF
+411 FPTKDGEWF
-420 NATAIGKGLDNLR
+420 NATAVGKGLDNLR
-433 KAYNSLGYI
+433 KAYGSLGYI

-447 PTPRVDDAKHL
+447 PTPRPDDAKHL
-458 VYLDIDIDEGK
+458 VFLDIDIDEGK

-493 LLEEGATYN
+493 LLEEGQVYN
-502 SNQWEQSLLRLNQLD
+502 SNLWEQSLLHLNQLD

-523 VDQDT
+523 VDQDS
-528 EEHTDNENGTV
+528 EEHTDAENGTV

-564 TFLGLNYS
+564 TFVGLNYA

-591 LARSVV
+591 LARNVT
-597 FAFTE
+597 FAFNE

-611 VGFQLFSRKTDFNSA
+611 LGFQIFSRKTDYNSA
-626 RNFATVS
+626 RNFAAITGNS
-633 GQAQNLTAAQQ
+633 NLTAAQQ

-662 YPLRRSFK
+662 YPLRHSFK
-670 RVGLTYSWDKST
+670 RVGLTYNWDKSSVT
-682 IQTFSQASANLF
+682 TFSQASANLF
-694 ETLAFRSGQ
+694 QTLAFRSGQ
-703 IQGSNA
+703 LQGSNA

-714 TSSVSLSYSYNKVGP
+714 TSSVSLSYLYNKVGP
-729 SIFRPRFGTDVS
+729 SVFRPRFGTDVS
-741 AAFVLAGLFGNV
+741 AAFQLAGLWGNV

-764 FIAMRGLHPDRDG
+764 YIAMKGLHPNPEG
-777 RNVLGFRVQGSYI
+777 RNVLAIRTQASYI
-790 QGYSGDVAPPFSR
+790 QGFSGDVAPPFAR

-818 GATPYAF
+818 AATPYGF

-841 VPIDPSNFTLG
+841 VPIDPNNFTLG
-852 NILIPIP
+852 NIPIPIP

-865 VGGDIKMTSN
+865 VGGDAKFTSN
-875 IEYRIPIAGPVQF
+875 LEYRIPVGGPVD
-888 EIFDD
+888 IAVFDD

-901 QSQLRQSVEGA
+901 HSQLRQSVEGA

-940 LIRPIAGT
+940 TVRPIDGT
-948 NVVPRMSIGGEVSAM
+948 NVVPRMSIGGQISAM

-976 FNALRLF
+976 YNVFRLL

-994 SMFPAGGAGDYT
+994 SMFPAGGAGDFT
-1006 YQEAIT
+1006 YNEAIT
-1012 AYDSLL
+1012 AFDSLL
-1018 HFREPKKTFRL
+1018 HFREPRKTFRL

>member
-1 MVEQFRNY
+1 MARV
-9 CVQTKIVRCGFLW
+9 
-22 KKATKRPIPSVDSH
+22 
-36 CESAVGGVRNESWEL
+36 VRNQPPEL

-73 GVPILRVVSGGFRSR
+73 GVPILRVVSGSLRSR
-88 VYKNQP
+88 FHKNQP

-101 MCRIVALLLFCA
+101 MCRILALLLFCG
-113 SSLMAWAQQDV
+113 SSLIAWAQQDV
-124 VTQIRVIGNRR
+124 VQQIRVIGNRR

-147 HPGDTYDPATIE
+147 HVGDTYDPATIE

-181 PKGIILDIIVKEKPT
+181 PKGVVIDVIVKEKPT

-211 DVLDRFKKEHVT
+211 DVLDRFKKEHVS
-223 GLSVESPYDPTKLA
+223 LSVESPYDPTRLA
-237 RGVDVIRA
+237 RAIDVIRA

-257 KPEIKTIPPSSVSIN
+257 KPDIKTIPPASVSIN
-272 FNVKEG
+272 FIVKEG

-290 NHAVGS
+290 NHAMSS
-296 RDLRAA
+296 RELRAA
-302 MKNLRPVGIPHSIVL
+302 MKNLRPIGIPHSIFL

-339 ALQDRGYFRAG
+339 ALQDKGYFRAT
-350 VNDPITHIRNEGGL
+350 VDIPTTHIRNEGGL
-364 SFFTFRPRQGKR
+364 SFFTFRPRTGKR
-376 IDIRIPVEE
+376 IDIRMPIEE
-385 GLRYRLGGVTFTG
+385 GERYRLGGVTFTG

-411 FPTKDGELF
+411 FPTKDGEWF
-420 NATAIGKGLDNLR
+420 NATAVGKGLDNLR
-433 KAYNSLGYI
+433 KAYGSLGYI

-447 PTPRVDDAKHL
+447 PTPRIDDAKHL

-469 PFTVSR
+469 AFTVSR

-493 LLEEGATYN
+493 LIEEGQAYN
-502 SNQWEQSLLRLNQLD
+502 SNQWESSLLRLNQLD

-523 VDQDT
+523 VDQDSDI
-528 EEHTDNENGTV
+528 HPDNENGTV
-539 SLLLK
+539 SLLLR

-591 LARSVV
+591 LSRNVV

-602 PYLRNKPTS
+602 PYLRNKPMS
-611 VGFQLFSRKTDFNSA
+611 VGFQLFSRKTDYNSA
-626 RNFATVS
+626 RNYAQVT
-633 GQAQNLTAAQQ
+633 GQSSNLTSAQQ
-644 SLTQNYNQSST
+644 SLVQNYNQSTT
-655 GLNFSVS
+655 GLNTSIS
-662 YPLRRSFK
+662 YPIPRTFK
-670 RVGLTYSWDKST
+670 RVGLTYSWDKSSIT
-682 IQTFSQASANLF
+682 TFSQASANLF
-694 ETLAFRSGQ
+694 QTLAFRSGQ
-703 IQGSNA
+703 IQGANA

-714 TSSVSLSYSYNKVGP
+714 TSSVSLSYVYNRVGP
-729 SIFRPRFGTDVS
+729 SIFKPRFGTDIS
-741 AAFVLAGLFGNV
+741 AAFQLAGLFGNV
-753 RYFTPVVQYKH
+753 RYFSPVVQYKH
-764 FIAMRGLHPDRDG
+764 YMAMKGLRPNTEG
-777 RNVLGFRVQGSYI
+777 RNVLGYRFQASYI
-790 QGYSGDVAPPFSR
+790 QGYSGDVAPPFAR

-818 GATPYAF
+818 AATPYAF
-825 IPVRQNIT
+825 IPVRANIT

-841 VPIDPSNFTLG
+841 IPIDPTNYTLG
-852 NILIPIP
+852 NITIPIP

-865 VGGDIKMTSN
+865 VGGDVKFTSN
-875 IEYRIPIAGPVQF
+875 IEYRIPIAGPVGF
-888 EIFDD
+888 AIFDD
-893 FDITSVVR
+893 FDITSVIR

-925 FNGACQGGQAIQFIN
+925 FNGACQGGQSIQFIN
-940 LIRPIAGT
+940 VIRPIAGT
-948 NVVPRMSIGGEVSAM
+948 NVQPRMSVGGELQAF

-969 PFRLYYA
+969 PMRLYYA
-976 FNALRLF
+976 YNPVRLF

-1006 YQEAIT
+1006 YQNAIT

-1018 HFREPKKTFRL
+1018 HFREPRKTFRL

>member
-1 MVEQFRNY
+1 M
-9 CVQTKIVRCGFLW
+9 
-22 KKATKRPIPSVDSH
+22 
-36 CESAVGGVRNESWEL
+36 VGGVGNQSSEL
-51 GSTPSVTY
+51 GSIPSVTY
-59 NRLFLQQDPIFSSE
+59 NRLFLKQDPIFSSE
-73 GVPILRVVSGGFRSR
+73 GVPILRVVSGSLRSR
-88 VYKNQP
+88 FHQNQP
-94 VLPFFFR
+94 ARFFFR
-101 MCRIVALLLFCA
+101 VCRILGLLLFCG
-113 SSLMAWAQQDV
+113 SSLIAWAQQDV
-124 VTQIRVIGNRR
+124 APPAGGANVITQIRVIGNRK

-147 HPGDTYDPATIE
+147 HVGDTYDPATIE

-181 PKGIILDIIVKEKPT
+181 PKGILLDVIVKEKPT

-223 GLSVESPYDPTKLA
+223 GFSVESPYDPTRLA
-237 RGVDVIRA
+237 RAIDVIRA

-257 KPEIKTIPPSSVSIN
+257 KPDVKTIPPSSVSIT
-272 FNVKEG
+272 FNIKEG

-290 NHAVGS
+290 NRNVPS

-302 MKNLRPVGIPHSIVL
+302 MRNLRPIGVPHSIFL

-350 VNDPITHIRNEGGL
+350 VADPITHIRNEGGL

-385 GLRYRLGGVTFTG
+385 GERYRLGGITFTG
-398 NTHVQ
+398 NTHVP

-411 FPTKDGELF
+411 FPTKDGEFF
-420 NATAIGKGLDNLR
+420 NATAVGKGLENLR
-433 KAYNSLGYI
+433 KAYGSLGYI

-447 PTPRVDDAKHL
+447 PTPRPDDAKHL
-458 VYLDIDIDEGK
+458 VYLDIEIDEGK
-469 PFTVSR
+469 AFTVSR

-493 LLEEGATYN
+493 LIEEGAPYN
-502 SNQWEQSLLRLNQLD
+502 SNLWEASLLHLNQLD

-528 EEHTDNENGTV
+528 ETHPDDQTGTV
-539 SLLLK
+539 SLLLQ

-550 NSIGLN
+550 NSIALN

-578 LGETLSLQGNIGN
+578 LGETLSLQGNLGN

-597 FAFTE
+597 FAFNE
-602 PYLRNKPTS
+602 PYLRNKPVS
-611 VGFQLFSRKTDFNSA
+611 VGFQLFSRKSDYNSA
-626 RNFATVS
+626 RNYAAVS
-633 GQAQNLTAAQQ
+633 GQSNLTAAQQ

-655 GLNFSVS
+655 GLNFSVA
-662 YPLRRSFK
+662 YPIRRTFK

-682 IQTFSQASANLF
+682 ITTFSQASANLF
-694 ETLAFRSGQ
+694 QTLAFRSGQ
-703 IQGSNA
+703 IQGPNA

-714 TSSVSLSYSYNKVGP
+714 TSSVSLSYSYNKTGP
-729 SIFRPRFGTDVS
+729 SVFKPRFGTDIN
-741 AAFVLAGLFGNV
+741 AALQIAGLFGNV
-753 RYFTPVVQYKH
+753 RYFSPVVQYKH
-764 FIAMRGLHPDRDG
+764 YMAMSGLHRNPDG
-777 RNVLGFRVQGSYI
+777 RNVLAIRMQASYI
-790 QGYSGDVAPPFSR
+790 QGFSGDVAPPFAR

-818 GATPYAF
+818 AATPYAF

-841 VPIDPSNFTLG
+841 VPIDPNNFTLG
-852 NILIPIP
+852 NITIPIP

-865 VGGDIKMTSN
+865 VGGDVKFTN
-875 IEYRIPIAGPVQF
+875 NLEYRIPIAGPVGF
-888 EIFDD
+888 AVFND

-925 FNGACQGGQAIQFIN
+925 YNGACQGGQSIQFIN
-940 LIRPIAGT
+940 LIRPISGT
-948 NVVPRMSIGGEVSAM
+948 NVVPRDSIGGEISAL

-969 PFRLYYA
+969 PMRLYYA
-976 FNALRLF
+976 YNVSRLF
-983 ENVQGESLITR
+983 ENIQGESLITR

-1006 YQEAIT
+1006 YNQAIT

-1018 HFREPKKTFRL
+1018 HFREPRKTFRL

>member
-1 MVEQFRNY
+1 MV
-9 CVQTKIVRCGFLW
+9 
-22 KKATKRPIPSVDSH
+22 
-36 CESAVGGVRNESWEL
+36 GVKHEAGEL

-59 NRLFLQQDPIFSSE
+59 NRLFLHQDPIFSSE
-73 GVPILRVVSGGFRSR
+73 GVPILRVVSGSSRSWSHQNQPARFISR
-88 VYKNQP
+88 V
-94 VLPFFFR
+94 
-101 MCRIVALLLFCA
+101 CRIVGLLLLCS
-113 SSLMAWAQQDV
+113 SSLIAWAQQDV
-124 VTQIRVIGNRR
+124 IQQIRVIGNRR

-147 HPGDTYDPATIE
+147 HVGDTYDPATIE

-169 YFENLQIAREDT
+169 YFENLQIAREDS
-181 PKGIILDIIVKEKPT
+181 PKGVILDVIVKEKPT

-223 GLSVESPYDPTKLA
+223 GFSVESPYDPTRLA
-237 RGVDVIRA
+237 RAIDVIRA

-257 KPEIKTIPPSSVSIN
+257 KPEIKTIPPSSVSIT
-272 FNVKEG
+272 FNIKEG

-290 NHAVGS
+290 NTNVKS
-296 RDLRAA
+296 RELRAA
-302 MKNLRPVGIPHSIVL
+302 MRNLRPIGVPHSIFL

-350 VNDPITHIRNEGGL
+350 VGDATTHIRNEGGL

-376 IDIRIPVEE
+376 IDIRIPIEE
-385 GLRYRLGGVTFTG
+385 GARYRLAGVKFTG
-398 NTHVQ
+398 NTHVP

-411 FPTKDGELF
+411 FPIKDGDWF

-433 KAYNSLGYI
+433 KAYGSLGYI

-447 PTPRVDDAKHL
+447 PTPVPDEAKHTVEL
-458 VYLDIDIDEGK
+458 NIDIDEGK

-493 LLEEGATYN
+493 LIEEGQAYN
-502 SNQWEQSLLRLNQLD
+502 SNLWEQSLLRLNQLD

-523 VDQDT
+523 IDQDSEVHQDADT
-528 EEHTDNENGTV
+528 GTV

-591 LARSVV
+591 LARNAV

-602 PYLRNKPTS
+602 PYLRNKPVS
-611 VGFQLFSRKTDFNSA
+611 VGFQLFTRKTDYNSA
-626 RNFATVS
+626 RNFAAVS
-633 GQAQNLTAAQQ
+633 GNSSLSAAQQ

-655 GLNFSVS
+655 GINFSLS
-662 YPLRRSFK
+662 YPIRRTFK
-670 RVGLTYSWDKST
+670 RIGLTYSWDKSSIT
-682 IQTFSQASANLF
+682 TFSQASANLF
-694 ETLAFRSGQ
+694 QTLAFRSGQ
-703 IQGSNA
+703 IQGPNA

-714 TSSVSLSYSYNKVGP
+714 TSMASLSYSYDKTGP
-729 SIFRPRFGTDVS
+729 SVFKPRFGTALS
-741 AAFVLAGLFGNV
+741 AALQVAGIWGNV
-753 RYFTPVVQYKH
+753 RYFEPVLQYKH
-764 FIAMRGLHPDRDG
+764 YIAVKGLRPNTDG
-777 RNVLGFRVQGSYI
+777 RNVIAFRIQASYI
-790 QGYSGDVAPPFSR
+790 QGFSGDVAPPFSR

-818 GATPYAF
+818 MATPYAF
-825 IPVRQNIT
+825 IPVRANIT

-841 VPIDPSNFTLG
+841 VPIDPNNFTLG
-852 NILIPIP
+852 NITIPIP

-865 VGGDIKMTSN
+865 VGGDAKFTNN
-875 IEYRIPIAGPVQF
+875 IEYRIPFGGPVQF
-888 EIFDD
+888 SFFND
-893 FDITSVVR
+893 FDMTSVVR
-901 QSQLRQSVEGA
+901 RSQLRQSVEGA
-912 DQLNSPLYGCTSY
+912 DELNSPLYGCTAY
-925 FNGACQGGQAIQFIN
+925 FNGACQGGQQITFIN
-940 LIRPIAGT
+940 VIRPISGT
-948 NVVPRMSIGGEVSAM
+948 NVVPRDSIGAEFAVV

-976 FNALRLF
+976 YNVARLL

-994 SMFPAGGAGDYT
+994 SMFPAGGAGDFT
-1006 YQEAIT
+1006 YDEAIS

-1018 HFREPKKTFRL
+1018 HFREPRKTFRL

>member
-1 MVEQFRNY
+1 M
-9 CVQTKIVRCGFLW
+9 
-22 KKATKRPIPSVDSH
+22 ASV
-36 CESAVGGVRNESWEL
+36 VRNQSPEL

-73 GVPILRVVSGGFRSR
+73 GVPILRVVSGSLRSR
-88 VYKNQP
+88 FHKNQP

-101 MCRIVALLLFCA
+101 VCRILALLLFCG
-113 SSLMAWAQQDV
+113 SSLIAWAQQDV
-124 VTQIRVIGNRR
+124 VQQIRVIGNRR

-147 HPGDTYDPATIE
+147 HVGDTYDPATIE

-169 YFENLQIAREDT
+169 YFENLQIAREDSS
-181 PKGIILDIIVKEKPT
+181 KGVIIDVIVKEKPT

-201 YKGLNSVSTS
+201 YKGLNAVSTS
-211 DVLDRFKKEHVT
+211 DVLDRFKKEHVS
-223 GLSVESPYDPTKLA
+223 LSVESPYDPTRLA
-237 RGVDVIRA
+237 RAIDVIRA

-257 KPEIKTIPPSSVSIN
+257 KPDIKTIPPASVSIN
-272 FNVKEG
+272 FIIKEG
-278 PTVKVGNITFTG
+278 PTVKVGNITFSG
-290 NHAVGS
+290 NRAVSS
-296 RDLRAA
+296 RELRAA
-302 MKNLRPVGIPHSIVL
+302 MKNLRPIGVPHSIFL

-339 ALQDRGYFRAG
+339 ALQDKGYFRAT
-350 VNDPITHIRNEGGL
+350 VDIPTTHIRNEGGL
-364 SFFTFRPRQGKR
+364 SFFTFRPRTGKR
-376 IDIRIPVEE
+376 IDIRMPIDE
-385 GLRYRLGGVTFTG
+385 GERYRLGGVTFTG

-403 NVKALRAQ
+403 NVKALRGQ
-411 FPTKDGELF
+411 FPTKDGEWF
-420 NATAIGKGLDNLR
+420 NATAVGKGLDNLR
-433 KAYNSLGYI
+433 KAYGSLGYI

-447 PTPRVDDAKHL
+447 PTPRIDDAKHE
-458 VYLDIDIDEGK
+458 VFLDIDIDEGK
-469 PFTVSR
+469 AFTVSR

-493 LLEEGATYN
+493 LIEEGQPYN
-502 SNQWEQSLLRLNQLD
+502 SNQWESSLLRLNQLD
-517 YFDPLK
+517 YFDALK
-523 VDQDT
+523 VD
-528 EEHTDNENGTV
+528 TDSDIHPDNDNGTV
-539 SLLLK
+539 SLLLR

-591 LARSVV
+591 LSRNVV

-602 PYLRNKPTS
+602 PYLRNKPIS
-611 VGFQLFSRKTDFNSA
+611 AGFQLFSRKTDYNSA
-626 RNFATVS
+626 RNYAAVS
-633 GQAQNLTAAQQ
+633 GQSSNLTAAQQ
-644 SLTQNYNQSST
+644 SLVQNYNQSTT
-655 GLNFSVS
+655 GLNTSIS
-662 YPLRRSFK
+662 YPIPRTFK

-682 IQTFSQASANLF
+682 ITTFSQASANLF
-694 ETLAFRSGQ
+694 QTLAFRSGQ
-703 IQGSNA
+703 IQGANA

-714 TSSVSLSYSYNKVGP
+714 TSSVSLSYVYNRVGP
-729 SIFRPRFGTDVS
+729 SIFKPRFGSDVS
-741 AAFVLAGLFGNV
+741 AAFQLAGLFGNV
-753 RYFTPVVQYKH
+753 RYFSPVVQYKH
-764 FIAMRGLHPDRDG
+764 YMAMKGLHPNPEG
-777 RNVLGFRVQGSYI
+777 RNVLGYRVQASYI
-790 QGYSGDVAPPFSR
+790 QGYSGDVAPPFAR

-818 GATPYAF
+818 AATPYAF
-825 IPVRQNIT
+825 IPVRANIT
-833 LTNPDGTP
+833 LTNPDGTAI
-841 VPIDPSNFTLG
+841 PIDPNNFTLG
-852 NILIPIP
+852 NITIPIP

-865 VGGDIKMTSN
+865 VGGDVKFTSN
-875 IEYRIPIAGPVQF
+875 VEYRIPIAGPVGF
-888 EIFDD
+888 ALFDD
-893 FDITSVVR
+893 FDITSVIR

-925 FNGACQGGQAIQFIN
+925 FNGACQGGQSIQFIN
-940 LIRPIAGT
+940 LIRPISGT
-948 NVVPRMSIGGEVSAM
+948 NVVPRMSVGGELQAF

-969 PFRLYYA
+969 PMRIYYA
-976 FNALRLF
+976 FNTLRLS

-994 SMFPAGGAGDYT
+994 SMFPAGGAGDFT
-1006 YQEAIT
+1006 YQNAIT

-1018 HFREPKKTFRL
+1018 HFREPRKTFRL

>member
-1 MVEQFRNY
+1 M
-9 CVQTKIVRCGFLW
+9 
-22 KKATKRPIPSVDSH
+22 
-36 CESAVGGVRNESWEL
+36 VGGVRNQSSEL

-59 NRLFLQQDPIFSSE
+59 NRLFLKQDPIFSSE
-73 GVPILRVVSGGFRSR
+73 GVPILRVVSGSLRSR
-88 VYKNQP
+88 FQKNQLA
-94 VLPFFFR
+94 LPFCFR
-101 MCRIVALLLFCA
+101 MCRLLALLLFCG
-113 SSLMAWAQQDV
+113 SSLVAWAQQDV
-124 VTQIRVIGNRR
+124 AQPPAAQPGVIQQIRVIGNRR

-140 VLARLFT
+140 VLARLFS

-181 PKGIILDIIVKEKPT
+181 PKGIVLDIIVKEKPT

-223 GLSVESPYDPTKLA
+223 GFSVESPYDPTKLA
-237 RGVDVIRA
+237 RAIDVIRA

-257 KPEIKTIPPSSVSIN
+257 KPDIKTIPPSSVTVN
-272 FNVKEG
+272 FIIKEG

-290 NHAVGS
+290 NRAVSS
-296 RDLRAA
+296 RELRAA
-302 MKNLRPVGIPHSIVL
+302 MKNLRPVGIPHSIIL
-317 ENIFART
+317 ENLFART

-350 VNDPITHIRNEGGL
+350 VNDPTTHIRNEGGL
-364 SFFTFRPRQGKR
+364 SFFTFRPRTGKR
-376 IDIRIPVEE
+376 IDIRIPIDE
-385 GLRYRLGGVTFTG
+385 GERYRLGGVTFTG
-398 NTHVQ
+398 NTHVG
-403 NVKALRAQ
+403 NIKALRAQ
-411 FPTKDGELF
+411 FPTKDGEWF
-420 NATAIGKGLDNLR
+420 NATAVGKGLDNLR
-433 KAYNSLGYI
+433 KAYGSLGYI

-447 PTPRVDDAKHL
+447 PTPRIDDAKHE
-458 VYLDIDIDEGK
+458 VFLDIDIDEGK
-469 PFTVSR
+469 PFTVSK

-493 LLEEGATYN
+493 LLEEGQVYN
-502 SNQWEQSLLRLNQLD
+502 SNLWESSLLHLNQLD

-523 VDQDT
+523 VEQDS
-528 EEHTDNENGTV
+528 EEHTDPENGTV

-564 TFLGLNYS
+564 TFLGLNYQ

-578 LGETLSLQGNIGN
+578 LGETLSVQGNIGN
-591 LARSVV
+591 LSRNVL
-597 FAFTE
+597 FAFNE
-602 PYLRNKPTS
+602 PYLHNKPIS
-611 VGFQLFSRKTDFNSA
+611 LGFQVFSRKSDFNSA
-626 RNFATVS
+626 RNYASVT
-633 GQAQNLTAAQQ
+633 GQSSSLTAAQS

-682 IQTFSQASANLF
+682 ITTFSQASANLF
-694 ETLAFRSGQ
+694 QTLAFRSGQ
-703 IQGSNA
+703 IQGANA

-729 SIFRPRFGTDVS
+729 SAFKPRFGTDIS
-741 AAFVLAGLFGNV
+741 AAFQLAGLFGNV

-764 FIAMRGLHPDRDG
+764 YMAMKGFRPNPEG
-777 RNVLGFRVQGSYI
+777 RNVLAFRTQASYVQGF
-790 QGYSGDVAPPFSR
+790 SGDVAPPFNR

-818 GATPYAF
+818 AATPYAF

-841 VPIDPSNFTLG
+841 VPIDPGNYTLG
-852 NILIPIP
+852 NIPIPIP

-865 VGGDIKMTSN
+865 VGGDVKFTSN
-875 IEYRIPIAGPVQF
+875 IEYRIPLGGPVMF
-888 EIFDD
+888 SIFDD

-925 FNGACQGGQAIQFIN
+925 FNGSCQGGQTIRFIN
-940 LIRPIAGT
+940 LIKPISGT
-948 NVVPRMSIGGEVSAM
+948 NIVPRMSVGGEISAM

-976 FNALRLF
+976 FNTFRLY

-1006 YQEAIT
+1006 YNNAIS

-1018 HFREPKKTFRL
+1018 HFREPRKTFRL

>member
-1 MVEQFRNY
+1 M
-9 CVQTKIVRCGFLW
+9 
-22 KKATKRPIPSVDSH
+22 
-36 CESAVGGVRNESWEL
+36 RNEPSEL

-59 NRLFLQQDPIFSSE
+59 NRLFLKQDLIFSSE
-73 GVPILRVVSGGFRSR
+73 GVPILRVMSGSLRSR
-88 VYKNQP
+88 FHRNQP
-94 VLPFFFR
+94 ALPFFLR
-101 MCRIVALLLFCA
+101 VCRVLALFLFCG
-113 SSLMAWAQQDV
+113 SSLIAWAQQDV
-124 VTQIRVIGNRR
+124 APSNVIQNIRVIGNRR

-140 VLARLFT
+140 ILARLFT

-181 PKGIILDIIVKEKPT
+181 PKGVILDIIVKEKPT

-223 GLSVESPYDPTKLA
+223 GFSVEAPYDPTKLA
-237 RGVDVIRA
+237 RAIDVIRA

-257 KPEIKTIPPSSVSIN
+257 KPDIKTIPPSSVTVN
-272 FNVKEG
+272 FIIKEG

-290 NHAVGS
+290 NRAVPS

-302 MKNLRPVGIPHSIVL
+302 MRNLRPVGIPHSIIL
-317 ENIFART
+317 ENLFART

-339 ALQDRGYFRAG
+339 ALQDKGYFRAG

-364 SFFTFRPRQGKR
+364 SFFTFRPRTGKR
-376 IDIRIPVEE
+376 IDIRIPVDE
-385 GLRYRLGGVTFTG
+385 GERYRLGGVTFTG

-411 FPTKDGELF
+411 FPTKDGEYF
-420 NATAIGKGLDNLR
+420 NATAVGKGLDNLR
-433 KAYNSLGYI
+433 KAYGSLGYI

-447 PTPRVDDAKHL
+447 PTPRIDDAKHL

-493 LLEEGATYN
+493 LLEEGQVYN
-502 SNQWEQSLLRLNQLD
+502 SNLWESSLLRLNQLD

-523 VDQDT
+523 VEQDSDIHPDPDT
-528 EEHTDNENGTV
+528 GTV

-564 TFLGLNYS
+564 TFLGLNYQ

-591 LARSVV
+591 QARNVV
-597 FAFTE
+597 FAFNE
-602 PYLRNKPTS
+602 PYLHNRPIS
-611 VGFQLFSRKTDFNSA
+611 VGFQVFSRKSDFNSA
-626 RNFATVS
+626 RNYASVS
-633 GQAQNLTAAQQ
+633 GQSSNLTAAQQ

-662 YPLRRSFK
+662 YPIRRSFK

-694 ETLAFRSGQ
+694 QTLAFRSGQ
-703 IQGSNA
+703 IQGPNA

-729 SIFRPRFGTDVS
+729 SVFKPRFGSDVS
-741 AAFVLAGLFGNV
+741 AALIVAGLFGNV
-753 RYFTPVVQYKH
+753 RYFTPVIQVKH
-764 FIAMRGLHPDRDG
+764 YMAMKGLRPNPEG
-777 RNVLGFRVQGSYI
+777 RNVLALRTQMSYI
-790 QGYSGDVAPPFSR
+790 QGFSGDVAPPFSR

-809 NELRGFDVR
+809 NELRGFDIR
-818 GATPYAF
+818 AATPYGF
-825 IPVRQNIT
+825 IPVRQSIT

-841 VPIDPSNFTLG
+841 VPIDPSNYTLG
-852 NILIPIP
+852 NIPIPIP
-859 IYRPVS
+859 IYRPVA
-865 VGGDIKMTSN
+865 VGGDVKFTSN
-875 IEYRIPIAGPVQF
+875 IEYRIPLGGPVQF
-888 EIFDD
+888 AIFDD
-893 FDITSVVR
+893 FDLTSVVR
-901 QSQLRQSVEGA
+901 HSQLRQSVEGA
-912 DQLNSPLYGCTSY
+912 DQLNSPLYGCTAY
-925 FNGACQGGQAIQFIN
+925 FNGSCQGGQSIQFIN
-940 LIRPIAGT
+940 QIRPIAGT
-948 NVVPRMSIGGEVSAM
+948 NVVPRNSVGGEISAF

-969 PFRLYYA
+969 PFRIYYA
-976 FNALRLF
+976 YNTNRLL
-983 ENVQGESLITR
+983 ENVQGQSLITR

-1006 YQEAIT
+1006 YQNAIS

-1018 HFREPKKTFRL
+1018 HFREPRKTFRL

>member
-1 MVEQFRNY
+1 MV
-9 CVQTKIVRCGFLW
+9 
-22 KKATKRPIPSVDSH
+22 S
-36 CESAVGGVRNESWEL
+36 GVRNEASEL

-59 NRLFLQQDPIFSSE
+59 NRLFLKQDLIFSSE
-73 GVPILRVVSGGFRSR
+73 GVPILRVMSGSR
-88 VYKNQP
+88 CSRFLRNKP
-94 VLPFFFR
+94 VLPIFPR
-101 MCRIVALLLFCA
+101 MYRIVVLLLLCG
-113 SSLMAWAQQDV
+113 SSLFAWGQQDIV
-124 VTQIRVIGNRR
+124 QQIRVIGNRR

-140 VLARLFT
+140 ILARLFT
-147 HPGDTYDPATIE
+147 HPGDAYDPATIE

-169 YFENLQIAREDT
+169 YFEDLKIAREDT
-181 PKGIILDIIVKEKPT
+181 PKGVVLDVIVREKPT

-211 DVLDRFKKEHVT
+211 DVLDRFKKEHVS
-223 GLSVESPYDPTKLA
+223 LSVESPYDPTRLA
-237 RGVDVIRA
+237 HAIDVIRA

-251 HQFATV
+251 HQFATI
-257 KPEIKTIPPSSVSIN
+257 KPDIKTIPPSSVSVN
-272 FNVKEG
+272 FIIKEG

-290 NHAVGS
+290 NHAVNS

-302 MKNLRPVGIPHSIVL
+302 MKNLRPVGIPHSIFL
-317 ENIFART
+317 ENLFART

-350 VNDPITHIRNEGGL
+350 VDTPSTHIRNEGGL

-376 IDIRIPVEE
+376 IDIRIPIDE
-385 GLRYRLGGVTFTG
+385 GERYRLGGVTFTG
-398 NTHVQ
+398 NQHVQ

-411 FPTKDGELF
+411 FPTKDGEFF
-420 NATAIGKGLDNLR
+420 NATAVGKGLDNLR
-433 KAYNSLGYI
+433 KAYGSLGYI

-447 PTPRVDDAKHL
+447 PTPRIDDAKHL
-458 VYLDIDIDEGK
+458 VYLDVDIDEGK
-469 PFTVSR
+469 PFYVSR
-475 IEFQGNTI
+475 IEFSGNTI

-493 LLEEGATYN
+493 LLEEGQVYN
-502 SNQWEQSLLRLNQLD
+502 SNLWESSLLHLNQLD

-523 VDQDT
+523 VDQDS
-528 EEHTDNENGTV
+528 ELHTDNENGTV

-564 TFLGLNYS
+564 TFLGLNYQ

-602 PYLRNKPTS
+602 PYLHNKPIS
-611 VGFQLFSRKTDFNSA
+611 LGFQLFSRKSDFNSA
-626 RNFATVS
+626 RNYASVT
-633 GQAQNLTAAQQ
+633 GQPTLSAAQQ

-682 IQTFSQASANLF
+682 VTTFSQASANLF

-703 IQGSNA
+703 IQGANA

-714 TSSVSLSYSYNKVGP
+714 TSAVSLSYSYNKVGP
-729 SIFRPRFGTDVS
+729 SVFKPRFGSDLS
-741 AAFVLAGLFGNV
+741 AAFFLAGLFGNV
-753 RYFTPVVQYKH
+753 RYFSPVVQYKH
-764 FIAMRGLHPDRDG
+764 YIAVKVLKPNPDG
-777 RNVLGFRVQGSYI
+777 RNVIAFRVQGSYI
-790 QGYSGDVAPPFSR
+790 QGFSGDVAPPFAR

-818 GATPYAF
+818 AATPYAF
-825 IPVRQNIT
+825 IPVRTNIP

-841 VPIDPSNFTLG
+841 VPIDPNNYTLG
-852 NILIPIP
+852 NITIPIP

-865 VGGDIKMTSN
+865 VGGDIKFTTN
-875 IEYRIPIAGPVQF
+875 LEYRIPLGGPVTLAF
-888 EIFDD
+888 FDD

-925 FNGACQGGQAIQFIN
+925 FNGSCQGGQSIQFIN
-940 LIRPIAGT
+940 LIRPISGT
-948 NVVPRMSIGGEVSAM
+948 NLVPRTSIGGEVDVI

-976 FNALRLF
+976 YNVLRLF

-1006 YQEAIT
+1006 YSEAIT

-1018 HFREPKKTFRL
+1018 HFREPRKTFRL

>member
-1 MVEQFRNY
+1 
-9 CVQTKIVRCGFLW
+9 L
-22 KKATKRPIPSVDSH
+22 S
-36 CESAVGGVRNESWEL
+36 L
-51 GSTPSVTY
+51 
-59 NRLFLQQDPIFSSE
+59 
-73 GVPILRVVSGGFRSR
+73 
-88 VYKNQP
+88 
-94 VLPFFFR
+94 
-101 MCRIVALLLFCA
+101 CRIVALLLFCG
-113 SSLMAWAQQDV
+113 SSLIAWAQQDTAQPNTIV
-124 VTQIRVIGNRR
+124 AIRVLGNRR
-135 IPRET
+135 IPKET

-147 HPGDTYDPATIE
+147 HQGDTYDPATIE

-169 YFENLQIAREDT
+169 YFENLQIAREDG
-181 PKGIILDIIVKEKPT
+181 PKGITLDVIVKEKPT

-211 DVLDRFKKEHVT
+211 DVLDRFKKEHLT
-223 GLSVESPYDPTKLA
+223 GFSQESPYDPTKLA
-237 RGVDVIRA
+237 RAVDIIRA

-257 KPEIKTIPPSSVSIN
+257 KPEIKNIPPSSVAVN
-272 FNVKEG
+272 FNIKEG

-290 NHAVGS
+290 NHAVPS
-296 RDLRAA
+296 RELRAS
-302 MKNLRPVGIPHSIVL
+302 MKNLRPVGIPHSIFF
-317 ENIFART
+317 ENLFART

-339 ALQDRGYFRAG
+339 AMQDRGYFKAA
-350 VNDPITHIRNEGGL
+350 VADPITHIRNEGGL
-364 SFFTFRPRQGKR
+364 SFLTFRPRKGKR
-376 IDIRIPVEE
+376 IDIKIPVEE
-385 GLRYRLGGVTFTG
+385 EQRYKLGGITFTG
-398 NTHVQ
+398 NAHVQ

-411 FPTKDGELF
+411 FPTKDGEWF
-420 NATAIGKGLDNLR
+420 NATAVGKGLENLR

-447 PTPRVDDAKHL
+447 PTPRPGPNNQVF
-458 VYLDIDIDEGK
+458 LDIDIDEGK

-493 LLEEGATYN
+493 LLEEGSLYN
-502 SNQWEQSLLRLNQLD
+502 SNLWEQSLLRLNQLD

-523 VDQDT
+523 IDT
-528 EEHTDNENGTV
+528 DSEQHIDPENGTV

-591 LARSVV
+591 LARSAV
-597 FAFTE
+597 FAFNE
-602 PYLRNKPTS
+602 PYLRNRPIS
-611 VGFQLFSRKTDFNSA
+611 VGFQLFSRKSDFNSA
-626 RNFATVS
+626 RNFATVT
-633 GQAQNLTAAQQ
+633 GQAANLTAAQQ

-655 GLNFSVS
+655 GLNFSLQ
-662 YPLRRSFK
+662 YPIKRSFK
-670 RVGLTYSWDKST
+670 RVGLTYSWDKSSIT
-682 IQTFSQASANLF
+682 TFSQASANLF
-694 ETLAFRSGQ
+694 QTLAFRSGQ
-703 IQGSNA
+703 IQGPNA

-714 TSSVSLSYSYNKVGP
+714 TSSVSLSYIYNTVGP
-729 SIFRPRFGTDVS
+729 TLFHPHYGTDIS
-741 AAFVLAGLFGNV
+741 AAFQLAGLFGNV
-753 RYFTPVVQYKH
+753 RYFTPVIQYKH
-764 FIAMRGLHPDRDG
+764 YMGMKGLRPRRDG
-777 RNVLGFRVQGSYI
+777 RNTLGYRVQLSYI
-790 QGYSGDVAPPFSR
+790 QGFSGDVAPPFSR

-818 GATPYAF
+818 SATPYAF
-825 IPVRQNIT
+825 IPVRTNIT

-841 VPIDPSNFTLG
+841 VPIQPGNFTLG
-852 NILIPIP
+852 NITIPIP

-865 VGGDIKMTSN
+865 VGGDAKLTTN
-875 IEYRIPIAGPVQF
+875 IEYRIPIAGPVGF
-888 EIFDD
+888 AIFDD

-912 DQLNSPLYGCTSY
+912 DQLNSPLYGCTAY
-925 FNGACQGGQAIQFIN
+925 YNGACQGGQAIQFIN
-940 LIRPIAGT
+940 IIRPISGT
-948 NVVPRMSIGGEVSAM
+948 NFRPRSSIGGEISAM

-969 PFRLYYA
+969 PMRLYYA
-976 FNALRLF
+976 YNIARLF
-983 ENVQGESLITR
+983 EDRQGESLITR
-994 SMFPAGGAGDYT
+994 SMFPAGGAGDFT
-1006 YQEAIT
+1006 YAEAIS

-1018 HFREPKKTFRL
+1018 HFREPRKTFRL